1 MNCHEALQ
9 FMHAYIDGELDLVK
23 SLEIEQH
30 LRDCDACAN
39 AYHDLTALQ
48 TAMKDGTLYYQS
60 PAVLRQ
66 RMLAQLHQ
74 AAQPA
79 PTPRTM
85 PWRWIGMAAALAAA
99 VLLTFFLT
107 RTLFVPS
114 GDDLLTQEVIASH
127 VRAEIT
133 DHLADVASSDQHT
146 VKPWFNGKL
155 DFSPPVQ
162 DLASQGFPLIGGRLD
177 YLAGRP
183 VAALVYRRQQHVI
196 NLFIWPS
203 AGETTDTGVATETR
217 QGYNV
222 AHWTQAG
229 MTYWAITDLN
239 ATEFQQFVQR
249 LTAATHG

>member
-1 MNCHEALQ
+1 MNCQEALQ
-9 FMHAYIDGELDLVK
+9 FIHGYVDGELDLLK

-30 LRDCDACAN
+30 LQDCAACAS
-39 AYHDLTALQ
+39 AYRNLTTLQAAL
-48 TAMKDGTLYYQS
+48 KDSALYYQS
-60 PAVLRQ
+60 PAGLRQ
-66 RMLAQLHQ
+66 RVRAQVQQ
-74 AAQPA
+74 AVQPA
-79 PTPRTM
+79 PTPRVL

-107 RTLFVPS
+107 RALFVPS
-114 GDDLLTQEVIASH
+114 GDDTLTQEVIASH

-155 DFSPPVQ
+155 DFSPQVP

-177 YLAGRP
+177 YLAGRS
-183 VAALVYRRQQHVI
+183 VAALVYRRQQHII
-196 NLFIWPS
+196 NLFIWPATGS
-203 AGETTDTGVATETR
+203 ADAGVATETR

-239 ATEFQQFVQR
+239 ATEFQQFVQ
-249 LTAATHG
+249 LFITAAHG

>member
-1 MNCHEALQ
+1 MKAVILG
-9 FMHAYIDGELDLVK
+9 FVLVTVVLAADFARFEVEYGRQYATSQEREMRK
-23 SLEIEQH
+23 HIFEENMKKAAEMQAKNPL
-30 LRDCDACAN
+30 AVFGVNKFA
-39 AYHDLTALQ
+39 DLTAEE
-48 TAMKDGTLYYQS
+48 
-60 PAVLRQ
+60 
-66 RMLAQLHQ
+66 
-74 AAQPA
+74 
-79 PTPRTM
+79 
-85 PWRWIGMAAALAAA
+85 
-99 VLLTFFLT
+99 FN
-107 RTLFVPS
+107 
-114 GDDLLTQEVIASH
+114 
-127 VRAEIT
+127 
-133 DHLADVASSDQHT
+133 QHT

-249 LTAATHG
+249 LTTATHG